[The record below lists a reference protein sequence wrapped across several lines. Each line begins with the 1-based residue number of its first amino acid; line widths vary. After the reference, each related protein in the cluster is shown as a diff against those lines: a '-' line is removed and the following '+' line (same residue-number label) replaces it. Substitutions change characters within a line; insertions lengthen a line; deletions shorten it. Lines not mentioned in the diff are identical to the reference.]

1 MSIKLKA
8 LKRTAGMLAIL
19 FTILAVLAAV
29 TSLPAEVV
37 GWIVILLF
45 LVCFSWIVYEINLS
59 NILRDIEVN
68 KNDNT

>member
-8 LKRTAGMLAIL
+8 VKRTAGMLAIL
-19 FTILAVLAAV
+19 FTILAILAAV
-29 TSLPAEVV
+29 TSLPAEMV

-45 LVCFSWIVYEINLS
+45 LVCFSWIVYEINLN
-59 NILRDIEVN
+59 NILRDIES

>member
-8 LKRTAGMLAIL
+8 VKRTAGMLAIL
-19 FTILAVLAAV
+19 FTILAILAAV
-29 TSLPAEVV
+29 TSLPAEIV

-45 LVCFSWIVYEINLS
+45 LVCFSWIVYEINLN
-59 NILRDIEVN
+59 NILRDIES

>member
-8 LKRTAGMLAIL
+8 VKRTAGMLAIL
-19 FTILAVLAAV
+19 FTILAILAAV

-59 NILRDIEVN
+59 NILRDIES